1 MGDRLKSR
9 DELRAEWEAFRSK
22 QKREAMEASV
32 NYRGV
37 YQFRADATG
46 GWAGVGVGRGVC
58 ARVGVQGWGWGGQG
72 YVNADL
78 RITCMWGGGR
88 RG

>member
-22 QKREAMEASV
+22 QKKEAMEASV

-37 YQFRADATG
+37 YQFRVDATG
-46 GWAGVGVGRGVC
+46 GWAWV
-58 ARVGVQGWGWGGQG
+58 
-72 YVNADL
+72 
-78 RITCMWGGGR
+78 GGR
-88 RG
+88 DWMCKCVCERVSGGWVEPALIRGITD